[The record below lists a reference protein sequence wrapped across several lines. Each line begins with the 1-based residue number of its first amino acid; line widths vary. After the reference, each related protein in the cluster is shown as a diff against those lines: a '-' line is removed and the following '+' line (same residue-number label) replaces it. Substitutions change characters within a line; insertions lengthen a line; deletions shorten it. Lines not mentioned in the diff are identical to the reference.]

1 VPAPVL
7 LRFAAGL
14 GALVAGLA
22 GVAIAALRLE
32 HTPGPVSAAPAP
44 SHSAAPAA
52 PATPKAPAGFPSP
65 PAGSVVYSREDGSNV
80 LALGVVA
87 QTSHVLV
94 QASVVSPQGDGV
106 RDLRVS
112 FTLGGVTST
121 ATVCGDGCYRATL
134 VSARRPSAVTVGVRG
149 GTATTRW
156 RVALPAQWPAPDAS
170 ALMAR
175 AGRTWR
181 ALRSL
186 TYHEHLASDLTHE
199 VTSTWRIAAPDRLAY
214 RIAGGSEAVIIGNR
228 RWDKAPGGH
237 WIESPQLPLTQ
248 PLPFWAS
255 VTDAHVLGSGTL
267 GGRPVWIVSFFDPRT
282 PGWFEIELEKS
293 TTRTLELK
301 MTATAHF
308 MHDVYHSFDQ
318 PAGIRPPA

>member
-1 VPAPVL
+1 ML

-14 GALVAGLA
+14 GALAAGLA
-22 GVAIAALRLE
+22 GVTIAALRLE
-32 HTPGPVSAAPAP
+32 HTPGPVSAVPAP
-44 SHSAAPAA
+44 SQSAPAA
-52 PATPKAPAGFPSP
+52 PVTPKAPAGFPSP
-65 PAGSVVYSREDGSNV
+65 PAGAVVYSREDGSNV

-87 QTSHVLV
+87 RTSRVLV
-94 QASVVSPQGDGV
+94 QASVVSPQGNGV
-106 RDLRVS
+106 RNLRVS
-112 FTLGGVTST
+112 FTLDGAQT
-121 ATVCGDGCYRATL
+121 AATACGAGCYRATL
-134 VSARRPSAVTVGVRG
+134 ASAGRPSAITIGVRG
-149 GTATTRW
+149 GTATARW
-156 RVALPAQWPAPDAS
+156 RVALPTQWPAPDAS

-186 TYHEHLASDLTHE
+186 TYDEHLASGPTQE

-214 RIAGGSEAVIIGNR
+214 SILGGSKAVIIGDR

-282 PGWFEIELEKS
+282 PGWFEIELEKQ
-293 TTRTLELK
+293 TMRTLAMR

-308 MHDVYHSFDQ
+308 MHDVYRSFDR

>member
-14 GALVAGLA
+14 GALAAGLA
-22 GVAIAALRLE
+22 GVTIAALRLE

-44 SHSAAPAA
+44 SQSAAPAA
-52 PATPKAPAGFPSP
+52 PATPKATAGFPSP
-65 PAGSVVYSREDGSNV
+65 PAGAVVYSREDGSNA

-87 QTSHVLV
+87 QTSQLLV

-106 RDLRVS
+106 RGLRVT
-112 FTLGGVTST
+112 FTLDGVTS
-121 ATVCGDGCYRATL
+121 AAAACGAGCYRATL
-134 VSARRPSAVTVGVRG
+134 ASAGRPTAVTVGVRG

-156 RVALPAQWPAPDAS
+156 RVALPARWPAPDAS

-186 TYHEHLASDLTHE
+186 TYDEHLASGPTQE

-214 RIAGGSEAVIIGNR
+214 FIQGGSEAVVIGNR
-228 RWDKAPGGH
+228 RWDRQPGGR

-267 GGRPVWIVSFFDPRT
+267 GGRPVWIVSFFDPKT
-282 PGWFEIELEKS
+282 PGWFEIELEKK

-308 MHDVYHSFDQ
+308 MHDVYRSFDR